1 MYDVNM
7 SRTKKLLSRPELP
20 SLDEITKDLESAPS
34 DDVAFTFLKK
44 DITGTMG
51 TAGAALGL
59 GIPHLQDSHSKSR
72 DFIPSGESSARVA
85 LDTSKSF
92 ESAAKRPR
100 QESSKSVSS
109 SARKSEE
116 QLQKSKE
123 EREIEDC
130 YQKVLKFL
138 EMNSYLRDSQEKMS
152 QQCADLQ
159 ELGQT
164 VKDQIDSLRT
174 RLHTS

>member
-1 MYDVNM
+1 MNVNM

-44 DITGTMG
+44 DITD
-51 TAGAALGL
+51 TAGAALG
-59 GIPHLQDSHSKSR
+59 GIPHQDSHSKSR
-72 DFIPSGESSARVA
+72 DFLPSGESSARVA

-116 QLQKSKE
+116 QLEQSKE

-138 EMNSYLRDSQEKMS
+138 EMNSYLRGSQEKMS